1 MERLFVDTSAWYA
14 LANKKAARHKEVK
27 RAIAEWE
34 GRLCT
39 TDYIFDELVTLIRYR
54 VGYAPAVE
62 VGEVLQDSGTCLLV
76 RVEDQDIRDAWDQ
89 FVRERD
95 QRNSFTDCT
104 SFAVM
109 RRLGLTTAA
118 ALDDDFVRA
127 GFVVVPEFL

>member
-14 LANKKAARHKEVK
+14 LVNAKAARHKQVK
-27 RAIAEWE
+27 KAMAEWE

-39 TDYIFDELVTLIRYR
+39 TDYIFDEIVTLIRYR
-54 VGYAPAVE
+54 VGHAPAVE
-62 VGEVLQDSGTCLLV
+62 VGGALQDGSTCLLV
-76 RVEDQDIRDAWDQ
+76 PVESQDIRDAWDQ
-89 FVRERD
+89 FVRESD

-127 GFVVVPEFL
+127 GFVVVPEPA